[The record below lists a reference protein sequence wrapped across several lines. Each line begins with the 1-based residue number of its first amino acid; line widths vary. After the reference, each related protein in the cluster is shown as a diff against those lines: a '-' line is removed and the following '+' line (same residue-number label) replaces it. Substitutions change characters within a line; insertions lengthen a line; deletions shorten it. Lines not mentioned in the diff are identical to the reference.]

1 MNEKEKN
8 NSPAGRLSRREILL
22 RMGGLGVCGALGR
35 SKMLSMLASA
45 QGKSGGAQAAPQ
57 LSGSQQAGA
66 LPGKSQPGV
75 LAQSQLESLPGNPL
89 LLLEDDQLLDDLE
102 KRNFQFFWEQ
112 ASSVNGLVRDRASV
126 VANETS
132 VVASIA
138 ATGFG
143 LTALCIAERRGFISR
158 EDARERV
165 LVTLRFLWKKMPTHR
180 GFFFHFADINT
191 GERVWDSEVS
201 SVDTAIL
208 LCGILTCRQHFEEHS
223 EISLLAYE
231 IFNRVDW
238 SWLSEDTSVL
248 PHGWTPEGGFL
259 PYRWDYYSEM
269 MMIYLL
275 GLGSFTHP
283 LPVEAWTAWKRT
295 KFEFDG
301 IRYIGSF
308 APLFVHQYSQA
319 WFDFRGKRDAYADYF
334 VNSAMATDAHRLFCL
349 ELAKQ
354 FPDYSDDL
362 WGISASDSQKGYV
375 IWGGPPMM
383 GPIDGTVVPSAA
395 AGSLAFLPQPVMRV
409 MKNIRDHYGKAMS
422 KYGFVNAFNPL
433 KNWYDT
439 DVVGI
444 DTGITMLMAENARTG
459 FVWETFMKNPEAQRG
474 MERAGFK
481 KEQG

>member
-1 MNEKEKN
+1 MNEKKKN
-8 NSPAGRLSRREILL
+8 SSWTSRWSRRELLL
-22 RMGGLGVCGALGR
+22 RMSGLGVCGALGQ
-35 SKMLSMLASA
+35 SKIVSLLA
-45 QGKSGGAQAAPQ
+45 QEKGGGAQPVAPQ
-57 LSGSQQAGA
+57 QSGSQQTGA
-66 LPGKSQPGV
+66 IPGKSQPGV

-112 ASSVNGLVRDRASV
+112 ASPVNGLVRDRANV
-126 VANETS
+126 VATETS

-143 LTALCIAERRGFISR
+143 LTALCIAEHRGFISR
-158 EDARERV
+158 EEARERA

-283 LPVEAWTAWKRT
+283 LPVQAWTAWKRT

-334 VNSAMATDAHRLFCL
+334 VNSALATDAHRLFCL
-349 ELAKQ
+349 ELGKQ

-383 GPIDGTVVPSAA
+383 GPIDGTVVPSAS

-409 MKNIRDHYGKAMS
+409 MKNIRDRYGKALS